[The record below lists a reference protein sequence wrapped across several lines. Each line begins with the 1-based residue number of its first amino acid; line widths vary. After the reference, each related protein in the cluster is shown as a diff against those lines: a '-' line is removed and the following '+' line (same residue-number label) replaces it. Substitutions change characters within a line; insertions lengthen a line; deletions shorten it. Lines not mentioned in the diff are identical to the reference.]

1 MKKMDSLNTKNKKK
15 WSYEKDGADYFYKI
29 YLATIMECY
38 EKNDYITL
46 TKVIANYNMFDKL
59 LKNYDS
65 NK

>member
-1 MKKMDSLNTKNKKK
+1 MKNKKK
-15 WSYEKDGADYFYKI
+15 WSYEENSEYLYKI
-29 YLATIMECY
+29 YLNTVMECY

-46 TKVIANYNMFDKL
+46 TKVITNYNMFDKL